1 MKLRHI
7 AFAAALTL
15 GIAPTALAHKAWLQ
29 PSQTVFSEKGA
40 WMTVDAAVSND
51 LFYFNHVPLALE
63 RLQVT
68 APDGSRVA
76 PQNASTGKLR
86 SVFDLELAQEGTYR
100 VAMVNQGMFASYVLD
115 GENKRWRGNAA
126 DFKTAIPAGATQVR
140 ASESAGR
147 VETFV
152 TVGAP
157 TTSVFKPTGQGLE
170 LAPVTHPNDLY
181 AGEAAQFQLL
191 LDGEPAAGLEIE
203 IVPGATR
210 YRDQQDTITLT
221 SGADGKF
228 SVTWPG
234 AGMYWMETSHSDDK
248 TSLPGAGER
257 RASYVATFEVLP
269 L

>member
-7 AFAAALTL
+7 ALAAALAL
-15 GIAPTALAHKAWLQ
+15 GVAPVASAHKAWLQ

-51 LFYFNHVPLALE
+51 LFYFNHVPLGLE

-68 APDGSRVA
+68 APDGSRVE
-76 PQNASTGKLR
+76 PRNAATGKLR
-86 SVFDLELAQEGTYR
+86 SVFDLELLQEGTYK
-100 VAMVNQGMFASYVLD
+100 VAMVNQGMFASYMLD
-115 GENKRWRGNAA
+115 GENKRWRGSPEA
-126 DFKTAIPAGATQVR
+126 FKRDIPAGATQVKV
-140 ASESAGR
+140 SESTGR

-157 TTSVFKPTGQGLE
+157 TTTVFRPSGKGLE

-221 SGADGKF
+221 SDADGKF
-228 SVTWPG
+228 SVTWPA
-234 AGMYWMETSHSDDK
+234 AGMYWMETRHSDDR
-248 TSLPGAGER
+248 TSLPDASER

>member
-7 AFAAALTL
+7 AIAAALAL
-15 GIAPTALAHKAWLQ
+15 GVAPAAFAHKTWLQ

-51 LFYFNHVPLALE
+51 LFYFNHVPLPLE
-63 RLQVT
+63 RVQVT
-68 APDGSRVA
+68 APDGSRVE
-76 PQNASTGKLR
+76 PQNGATGKLR
-86 SVFDLELAQEGTYR
+86 SVFDLELLQEGTYK
-100 VAMVNQGMFASYVLD
+100 VAMVNQGMFARYTLD
-115 GENKRWRGNAA
+115 GENKRWRGSPEA
-126 DFKTAIPAGATQVR
+126 FKREIPAGATDVK

-147 VETFV
+147 IETFV

-157 TTSVFKPTGQGLE
+157 STTVFKPSGRGLE
-170 LAPVTHPNDLY
+170 LAPITHPNDLY

-191 LDGEPAAGLEIE
+191 LDGKPAAGLEIE

-210 YRDQQDTITLT
+210 YRNQQDEIKLT
-221 SGADGKF
+221 SDADGKF
-228 SVTWPG
+228 SVTWPA

-248 TSLPGAGER
+248 TSLPEADER